1 MRGLSSIPSV
11 YNRASRSLLS
21 LTHRPLVSPAIAS
34 SLSPPRQAFSYSQS
48 RTTMSGSAAFF
59 EFVRNRRTI
68 YTLTPESTIP
78 DEKVQEIITEAIKH
92 APSSFNSQ
100 SSRVR
105 VPRFRTQRVRAQL

>member
-1 MRGLSSIPSV
+1 MMRGLSSFPSV

-48 RTTMSGSAAFF
+48 RTTMSGSATFF
-59 EFVRNRRTI
+59 EAVKGRRTI
-68 YTLTPESTIP
+68 YALSSESTIP
-78 DEKVQEIITEAIKH
+78 DEKIQEIVAEAVKH

-100 SSRVR
+100 SSRVCI
-105 VPRFRTQRVRAQL
+105 PHL

>member
-1 MRGLSSIPSV
+1 MVRALSSIASV
-11 YNRASRSLLS
+11 YNRSSRSLLA
-21 LTHRPLVSPAIAS
+21 LTHRRLASPAHAHQLFAS
-34 SLSPPRQAFSYSQS
+34 RLTPTQY

-100 SSRVR
+100 SSRVCI
-105 VPRFRTQRVRAQL
+105 PHL